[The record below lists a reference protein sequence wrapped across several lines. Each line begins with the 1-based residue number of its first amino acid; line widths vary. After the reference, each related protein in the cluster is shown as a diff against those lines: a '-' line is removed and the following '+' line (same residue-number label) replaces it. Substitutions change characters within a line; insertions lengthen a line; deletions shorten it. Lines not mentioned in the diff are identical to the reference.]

1 MRILKTTFLV
11 LLLFLA
17 LMLGVYAGKEGR
29 FWDRAFKSPPTI
41 RANFFP
47 RESSFA
53 LMEIEVASISSSRAQ
68 AINIIEQR
76 SGQLMNVHLSNQ
88 GKRGQKVFLSF
99 KVLDVYLKENIDL
112 FKQIGEVKKLSITY
126 RNMDN
131 TTALKNQLESI
142 KKEEGALHQLYARVK
157 NVDEIVKIEKEISR
171 LRREQAVVLKQ
182 LSQGLEYEKY
192 AGIELVLVEKPRANP
207 VYKMSAIIKESF
219 ESAKIS
225 LLLIS
230 GWVIAALVFLAV
242 FLPAIILVGLVF
254 WLLFFLVRR
263 WRKKERY
270 KI

>member
-17 LMLGVYAGKEGR
+17 LMLGVYAGKQER
-29 FWDRAFKSPPTI
+29 FWDRAFKNPPTI

-76 SGQLMNVHLSNQ
+76 SGRLMNIHLSSP

-99 KVLDVYLKENIDL
+99 KVLDAYLKEHIDL

-126 RNMDN
+126 RNVDN
-131 TTALKNQLESI
+131 TAALKNQLESI
-142 KKEEGALHQLYARVK
+142 KKEEGALRQLYARVK
-157 NVDEIVKIEKEISR
+157 NVDEIIKIEKEISH
-171 LRREQAVVLKQ
+171 LRFEQAAALKQ
-182 LSQGLEYEKY
+182 LSQSMECEKY

-225 LLLIS
+225 LFLVGGWIIAGLIYLLI
-230 GWVIAALVFLAV
+230 
-242 FLPAIILVGLVF
+242 FLPAIIFVVLIL
-254 WLLFFLVRR
+254 WLIAFLIRR
-263 WRKKERY
+263 LRKKD
-270 KI
+270 